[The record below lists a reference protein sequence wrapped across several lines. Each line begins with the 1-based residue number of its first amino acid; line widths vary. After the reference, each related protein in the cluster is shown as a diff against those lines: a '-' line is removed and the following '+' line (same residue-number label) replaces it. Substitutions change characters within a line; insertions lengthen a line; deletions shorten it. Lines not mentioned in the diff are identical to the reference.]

1 LPEGADR
8 TPLATLVVGGG
19 IGGLSVACELGRRG
33 LPVTVL
39 EQAPEPA
46 PVGAGIIMNPN
57 AMQVLERNGLADAL
71 RARGWPYWARE
82 THDHRG
88 RLLARRD
95 YRPLYAA
102 GRLVTGTLV
111 HRAHLHEIL
120 HAALPAGVVR
130 FGARVVAVEAAA
142 GGVRVTTGGGA
153 RLDADLLVGADGI
166 HSVVRAAVYGPTE
179 PVYLGYRSHRLV
191 VENRDGIEFFT
202 EFLGRG
208 KRIGLVPI
216 SRAQLYVWTTF
227 NSPRESARVGLG
239 SVAELRALFAE
250 FADPRVTRAL
260 GAVASTDA
268 VLCTDVE
275 EVHQRPWVSGR
286 VLLLGDAA
294 HALTPNMGQGAGMA
308 MEDAAVLGDELEGV
322 AAGRQPLS
330 MALARYET
338 RRRPRVETVMRLSRE
353 VGEAG
358 QRTGRVACWLR
369 NRRLEREGRDQRRVE
384 EGLERLLA
392 SPL

>member
-1 LPEGADR
+1 MALR
-8 TPLATLVVGGG
+8 TLVVGGG
-19 IGGLSVACELGRRG
+19 IGGLSVARELSRRA

-39 EQAPEPA
+39 ERAPRPA

-57 AMQVLERNGLADAL
+57 AMQVLERNGLADRL

-102 GRLVTGTLV
+102 GRLPAGTLV
-111 HRAHLHEIL
+111 HRAHLHDVL
-120 HAALPAGVVR
+120 HEALPPGVVR
-130 FGARVVAVEAAA
+130 FGVPVAGVEA
-142 GGVRVTTGGGA
+142 GDDGVRVTAEDGE
-153 RLDADLLVGADGI
+153 RLDGDLLVGADGI
-166 HSVVRAAVYGPTE
+166 HSVVRAAVFGPTA

-191 VENRDGIEFFT
+191 VDNRDRVQVFT

-216 SRAQLYVWTTF
+216 STEQLYVWTTF
-227 NSPRESARVGLG
+227 NSARESTRLGLDG
-239 SVAELRALFAE
+239 VAELRALFAE
-250 FADPRVTRAL
+250 FTDPRVTRAL
-260 GAVASTDA
+260 GALASIDS

-275 EVHQRPWVSGR
+275 EVHQSPWVKGR

-308 MEDAAVLGDELEGV
+308 MEDAAVLGDELEGA
-322 AAGRQPLS
+322 AAGRQSLEAS
-330 MALARYET
+330 LARYEA

-353 VGEAG
+353 IGEAG
-358 QRTGRVACWLR
+358 QRTGRLACWLR
-369 NRRLEREGRDQRRVE
+369 NRRLEREGRDQQRVE

-392 SPL
+392 API

>member
-1 LPEGADR
+1 MALR
-8 TPLATLVVGGG
+8 TLVVGGG
-19 IGGLSVACELGRRG
+19 IGGLSVACELSRRG

-39 EQAPEPA
+39 EQAPKPA

-57 AMQVLERNGLADAL
+57 AMRVLDRNGLGDAL

-102 GRLVTGTLV
+102 GRLATGTLV
-111 HRAHLHEIL
+111 HRAHLHDVL
-120 HAALPAGVVR
+120 HEALPAGVVR
-130 FGARVVAVEAAA
+130 FGVRVVAVEADA
-142 GGVRVTTGGGA
+142 GGVRVTTGGGE

-166 HSVVRAAVYGPTE
+166 HSVVRATVFGATG

-227 NSPRESARVGLG
+227 NSPRESTRIGLG

-250 FADPRVTRAL
+250 FADPRVTGAL
-260 GAVASTDA
+260 GAVASTEA

-275 EVHQRPWVSGR
+275 EVHQAPWVKAR
-286 VLLLGDAA
+286 ALLLGDAA

-308 MEDAAVLGDELEGV
+308 MEDAAVLGEELES
-322 AAGRQPLS
+322 AAVSRQPLS
-330 MALARYET
+330 TALARYET

-353 VGEAG
+353 VGEEG
-358 QRTGRVACWLR
+358 QRTGRLACWLR
-369 NRRLEREGRDQRRVE
+369 NWRLEREGRDQRRVE

-392 SPL
+392 API